1 MNNFFDFIS
10 NDIEVKKTFLSS
22 LPTKTKT
29 NVKKYNSTIDEYVKK
44 YTSYRE
50 SVFNYVKAKKKSLNV
65 PETKKD
71 VDKVNK
77 KIEMLEKG
85 RNLLN
90 PLNTSYEKMGF
101 DGLLYRMS
109 NYYVFNFDSIDNLI
123 NEFIDKFALAGINL
137 DSKDFKYNYY
147 VHKYMD
153 VFLNVRAGIKT
164 QDDLNVTFEE
174 IYWVNPDIISHIEI
188 NFRKLI
194 KKNMRKFDSYISKI
208 KKEYI
213 KEHNISTYS
222 KCIEELKSA
231 YLEKEKL
238 NDEDVS
244 DIVEKAVNKDF
255 DISQY
260 LESSKFRKS
269 AYTSFLSES
278 VDINDTE
285 NMKLIC
291 SLLNKLSFNLE
302 EYEGYLSILPIIESF
317 KKDYEEIKDKK
328 NNNSSELKSIQ
339 SSIKKEELSLKKIN
353 FMISRGNKD
362 KNLKMESINITKKL
376 IDLYRKYDDEFF
388 KSRVLSVLNPNMT
401 VSDVLELFL
410 SFDYFKK
417 LTIQEVYEIN
427 DYNEVIKQSNI
438 FDEFAKNPT
447 NLIVKGLPVFE
458 RNNIPRIIANKYKL
472 NNLLITE
479 EDITPDNLGTLRNKI
494 DLITRINK
502 INESNTTVEKIWFIV
517 NANKIIEK
525 MKAK

>member
-29 NVKKYNSTIDEYVKK
+29 NIKKYNSSIDEIVKK

-50 SVFNYVKAKKKSLNV
+50 SVFNYIKAKKKSLSI
-65 PETKKD
+65 PEVKKD
-71 VDKVNK
+71 FDKVNK
-77 KIEMLEKG
+77 RIEILEKG

-101 DGLLYRMS
+101 DSLLYRMS

-123 NEFIDKFALAGINL
+123 NEFIDKFALAGIKL
-137 DSKDFKYNYY
+137 ESKDFKYNYY
-147 VHKYMD
+147 VYKYMD
-153 VFLNVRAGIKT
+153 VFLKVRVGAKT
-164 QDDLNVTFEE
+164 QDDLNATFEE

-194 KKNMRKFDSYISKI
+194 KKNMRKFDSYITKM

-213 KEHNISTYS
+213 KENDISTYS
-222 KCIEELKSA
+222 KCIDELKSA

-238 NDEDVS
+238 SDEDVS

-269 AYTSFLSES
+269 AYSSFLSEN
-278 VDINDTE
+278 VDLEDKE
-285 NMKLIC
+285 NMKIIC
-291 SLLNKLSFNLE
+291 SLLSKLSFNLE
-302 EYEGYLSILPIIESF
+302 EYEGYLSILPIIDSF
-317 KKDYEEIKDKK
+317 KKDYEDIKDKK
-328 NNNSSELKSIQ
+328 NNNVIQLKTIQ
-339 SSIKKEELSLKKIN
+339 ASIKKEEISLARIN
-353 FMISRGNKD
+353 FKISRGNKD

-376 IDLYRKYDDEFF
+376 KELYRKYDDEFF
-388 KSRVLSVLNPNMT
+388 KSRVLSVLNSNMT

-417 LTIQEVYEIN
+417 LTIQEVYELK

-438 FDEFAKNPT
+438 YDEFAKNPT

-458 RNNIPRIIANKYKL
+458 KNNIPRIIANKYKL

-479 EDITPDNLGTLRNKI
+479 DDITPDNLDTLKNKI
-494 DLITRINK
+494 ALITRINK
-502 INESNTTVEKIWFIV
+502 INDSNTTVEKIWFIV

>member
-10 NDIEVKKTFLSS
+10 NDVEVKKTFLSS

-29 NVKKYNSTIDEYVKK
+29 NIKKYNSSIDEFIKK

-50 SVFNYVKAKKKSLNV
+50 SVLNYIKAKKRALSI
-65 PETKKD
+65 PDEKKNF
-71 VDKVNK
+71 DKVNK
-77 KIEMLEKG
+77 RIEILEKG
-85 RNLLN
+85 RNILN
-90 PLNTSYEKMGF
+90 PFNTSYEKMGF
-101 DGLLYRMS
+101 DSLLYRMS

-137 DSKDFKYNYY
+137 KSKDFKYNYY
-147 VHKYMD
+147 VHRYMD
-153 VFLNVRAGIKT
+153 VFLSVRAGLKT

-194 KKNMRKFDSYISKI
+194 KKNMIRFNFYIFKI
-208 KKEYI
+208 RREYI
-213 KEHNISTYS
+213 KEYNISTYS

-231 YLEKEKL
+231 YLEKERL

-244 DIVEKAVNKDF
+244 DIVEKAINKEF

-269 AYTSFLSES
+269 AYSSFLSEN
-278 VDINDTE
+278 VDINDKD
-285 NMKLIC
+285 NMKIIC
-291 SLLNKLSFNLE
+291 SLLNKLYFNLE
-302 EYEGYLSILPIIESF
+302 EYEGYLNILPIIESF
-317 KKDYEEIKDKK
+317 KKDYEDIKDKK
-328 NNNSSELKSIQ
+328 NNNSLELKSIQ
-339 SSIKKEELSLKKIN
+339 ASIKKEEASLAIIN
-353 FMISRGNKD
+353 FKISRGNKD
-362 KNLKMESINITKKL
+362 KNLKIESINITKKL
-376 IDLYRKYDDEFF
+376 RDLYRKYDDEFF
-388 KSRVLSVLNPNMT
+388 KSRVLSVLNSNMT

-417 LTIQEVYEIN
+417 LTIQKVYEFN
-427 DYNEVIKQSNI
+427 NYDDVIKQSNI
-438 FDEFAKNPT
+438 YDEFAKNPT

-458 RNNIPRIIANKYKL
+458 NNNIPRIIANKYKL
-472 NNLLITE
+472 NNLLINE
-479 EDITPDNLGTLRNKI
+479 DDITPDNLDSLKNKI
-494 DLITRINK
+494 ALITRINK
-502 INESNTTVEKIWFIV
+502 INNSDTTVEKIWFIV

>member
-1 MNNFFDFIS
+1 MRNFLDFIS
-10 NDIEVKKTFLSS
+10 NDVEVKKTFLSS

-29 NVKKYNSTIDEYVKK
+29 NIKKYNSSVDQIIKK

-50 SVFNYVKAKKKSLNV
+50 SVFNYINAKKKSLSI
-65 PETKKD
+65 PEVKKD
-71 VDKVNK
+71 VYKINE
-77 KIEMLEKG
+77 KIEILEKG

-90 PLNTSYEKMGF
+90 PLNTSYEKMEF
-101 DGLLYRMS
+101 DDLLYRMS

-137 DSKDFKYNYY
+137 ESKDFKYNYY
-147 VHKYMD
+147 VYKYMD
-153 VFLNVRAGIKT
+153 VFLNVRAGKKT
-164 QDDLNVTFEE
+164 KDDLDATFEE

-194 KKNMRKFDSYISKI
+194 KKNMRKFDSYITKI
-208 KKEYI
+208 RKEYS
-213 KEHNISTYS
+213 KEHDISSYS

-238 NDEDVS
+238 SEEDIS
-244 DIVEKAVNKDF
+244 DIVEKAINKDF

-269 AYTSFLSES
+269 AYSSFISED
-278 VDINDTE
+278 VDINDKD
-285 NMKLIC
+285 NMNIIC
-291 SLLNKLSFNLE
+291 GLLNKLSFNLD

-317 KKDYEEIKDKK
+317 KKDYEDIKDKK
-328 NNNSSELKSIQ
+328 NNNSLELKNIQ
-339 SSIKKEELSLKKIN
+339 ISIKKEELSLKKIN
-353 FMISRGNKD
+353 FLISRGNKD

-417 LTIQEVYEIN
+417 LTIQKVYEIN

-438 FDEFAKNPT
+438 YDEFAKNPT

-458 RNNIPRIIANKYKL
+458 HNNIPRIIANKYKL
-472 NNLLITE
+472 NNLLIN
-479 EDITPDNLGTLRNKI
+479 EDDISPDNLSTLKNKI
-494 DLITRINK
+494 ALITRINK
-502 INESNTTVEKIWFIV
+502 INDSNTSVEKIWFIV
-517 NANKIIEK
+517 NADKIIEK
-525 MKAK
+525 MKAE

>member
-10 NDIEVKKTFLSS
+10 NDIEVKKAFLSS

-29 NVKKYNSTIDEYVKK
+29 NIKKYNSSIDDILKK

-50 SVFNYVKAKKKSLNV
+50 SVFNYIKAKKKSLNV
-65 PETKKD
+65 AEVKKD
-71 VDKVNK
+71 FDKVNK
-77 KIEMLEKG
+77 RIEILEKG
-85 RNLLN
+85 RNILN

-101 DGLLYRMS
+101 DSLLYRMS

-123 NEFIDKFALAGINL
+123 NEFIDKFALAGIKL
-137 DSKDFKYNYY
+137 ESKDFKYNYY
-147 VHKYMD
+147 VHRYMD
-153 VFLNVRAGIKT
+153 VFLSVRAGKKT

-194 KKNMRKFDSYISKI
+194 SKNMRKFNSYIAKI

-213 KEHNISTYS
+213 KEYDISTYS

-238 NDEDVS
+238 SDEDVS
-244 DIVEKAVNKDF
+244 DIVEKAINKDF

-269 AYTSFLSES
+269 AYSSFLSEN
-278 VDINDTE
+278 VDLEDKE
-285 NMKLIC
+285 NMKVIC

-302 EYEGYLSILPIIESF
+302 EYEGYLSILPIIDSF
-317 KKDYEEIKDKK
+317 KKEYEDIKDKK
-328 NNNSSELKSIQ
+328 NNNSAELKTIQ
-339 SSIKKEELSLKKIN
+339 ISIKKEELSLARIN
-353 FMISRGNKD
+353 FKISRGNKD

-376 IDLYRKYDDEFF
+376 RDLYRKYDDEFF
-388 KSRVLSVLNPNMT
+388 KSKVLSVLNSNMT

-417 LTIQEVYEIN
+417 LTIQEVYELK

-438 FDEFAKNPT
+438 YDEFAKNPT

-458 RNNIPRIIANKYKL
+458 KNNIPRIIANKYKL
-472 NNLLITE
+472 NNLLIDE
-479 EDITPDNLGTLRNKI
+479 DDITPDNLDALKNKI
-494 DLITRINK
+494 ALITRINK
-502 INESNTTVEKIWFIV
+502 INDSDTTVEKIWFIV
-517 NANKIIEK
+517 NASKIIEK

>member
-1 MNNFFDFIS
+1 MRNFLDFVS
-10 NDIEVKKTFLSS
+10 NDVEVKKTFLSS

-29 NVKKYNSTIDEYVKK
+29 NIKKYNSSIDEIIEK

-50 SVFNYVKAKKKSLNV
+50 SVFNYIKAKKKALNV
-65 PETKKD
+65 HEVKKD
-71 VDKVNK
+71 LSKVNK
-77 KIEMLEKG
+77 RIEILEKG
-85 RNLLN
+85 RNILN

-123 NEFIDKFALAGINL
+123 NEFIDRFASAGINL

-147 VHKYMD
+147 VHRYME
-153 VFLNVRAGIKT
+153 VFLSVRDGVKT
-164 QDDLNVTFEE
+164 QDDLNATFEE

-194 KKNMRKFDSYISKI
+194 KKNMRKFENYIAKI
-208 KKEYI
+208 RKSYI
-213 KEHNISTYS
+213 KEYDISSYS

-231 YLEKEKL
+231 YLEKEHL
-238 NDEDVS
+238 SDENVS
-244 DIVEKAVNKDF
+244 DIVNKAINKEF

-269 AYTSFLSES
+269 AYSSFLSES
-278 VDINDTE
+278 VDINDKD
-285 NMKLIC
+285 NMKVIC

-317 KKDYEEIKDKK
+317 KKDYEDLKDKK
-328 NNNSSELKSIQ
+328 SNNSSELKSIA
-339 SSIKKEELSLKKIN
+339 SSIKKDESYLAKIN
-353 FMISRGNKD
+353 SKIARGNKD
-362 KNLKMESINITKKL
+362 KNLKMESINVTQKL
-376 IDLYRKYDDEFF
+376 RDLYRKYDDEFF
-388 KSRVLSVLNPNMT
+388 KSRVLSILNPNMT

-417 LTIQEVYEIN
+417 LTIQKVYEIN
-427 DYNEVIKQSNI
+427 NYNEVIKQSDI

-458 RNNIPRIIANKYKL
+458 HNNIPRIIANKYKL

-479 EDITPDNLGTLRNKI
+479 DDITPDNLGALKNKI
-494 DLITRINK
+494 DLITRVYK

-525 MKAK
+525 MKAE

>member
-1 MNNFFDFIS
+1 MRNFYDFIS
-10 NDIEVKKTFLSS
+10 NDVEVKKAFLSS

-29 NVKKYNSTIDEYVKK
+29 NIKKYNSTTDEYIKK

-50 SVFNYVKAKKKSLNV
+50 SVFNYIKAKKRSLNI
-65 PETKKD
+65 PEVKKD
-71 VDKVNK
+71 FEKVNK
-77 KIEMLEKG
+77 KIEVLEKG
-85 RNLLN
+85 RNILN

-101 DGLLYRMS
+101 DSLLYRMS

-137 DSKDFKYNYY
+137 ESKDFKYNYY
-147 VHKYMD
+147 VYKYMD
-153 VFLNVRAGIKT
+153 VFLSVRAGLKT

-188 NFRKLI
+188 NLRKLI
-194 KKNMRKFDSYISKI
+194 KKNMKKFDSYINKI

-213 KEHNISTYS
+213 KEYNISTYS

-238 NDEDVS
+238 SDEDIS
-244 DIVEKAVNKDF
+244 DIVEKAINKEF

-260 LESSKFRKS
+260 LESSKYRKS
-269 AYTSFLSES
+269 AYSSFLSEN
-278 VDINDTE
+278 VDINDKDT
-285 NMKLIC
+285 MKITC
-291 SLLNKLSFNLE
+291 SLLSKLSFNLE
-302 EYEGYLSILPIIESF
+302 EYEGYLNILPIIDSF
-317 KKDYEEIKDKK
+317 KKDYEDIKDKK
-328 NNNSSELKSIQ
+328 YNNSSELKHIQ
-339 SSIKKEELSLKKIN
+339 SSIKKEESLLARINSKIA
-353 FMISRGNKD
+353 RGNKD

-376 IDLYRKYDDEFF
+376 KELYRKYDDEFF
-388 KSRVLSVLNPNMT
+388 KSRVLSILNPNMT

-438 FDEFAKNPT
+438 YDEFAKNPT

-458 RNNIPRIIANKYKL
+458 KNNIPRIIANKYKL
-472 NNLLITE
+472 NNLVIDE
-479 EDITPDNLGTLRNKI
+479 SDITPDNLDTLKNKI
-494 DLITRINK
+494 ALITRINK
-502 INESNTTVEKIWFIV
+502 INNSNTTVEKIWFIV